1 MYQESRNIMVKKLLK
16 GILVTGV
23 MVMGI
28 SGCSSNVQ
36 DDSKQK
42 IVSIQK
48 MDKSFKSEK
57 REEKLDML
65 KKVLK
70 LQSKYLKEENQDNN
84 VLDQYKKTVTKM
96 RKYFISDY
104 EKSIKENTLE
114 NVESIQDKQQIN
126 EKKDNLNALKTLV
139 SEEYKFTLDSKK
151 QYDAYIKSITEIST
165 LYDNRIVAIEQEEQ
179 AQKQAEL
186 AKQNE
191 AKRTYSNEFFTIT
204 VPEEWDSSNWSIEED
219 TSYTKVLDGIT
230 RLRAFYCS
238 YMPNTPYPAGGG
250 AYIYVLNMSDYGI
263 DEEHRS
269 LAFYRNLIPVPE
281 DQQQYLYSP
290 DGETSQGWVVFVQ
303 NVAASFIDDGAR
315 HTVPLATIT
324 LN

>member
-1 MYQESRNIMVKKLLK
+1 MVKKLLK

-57 REEKLDML
+57 REEKLDTL

-70 LQSKYLKEENQDNN
+70 SQSKYLKEENQDNN

-114 NVESIQDKQQIN
+114 DVESIQDKQQIN

-139 SEEYKFTLDSKK
+139 SEEYKFTLDSKS

-204 VPEEWDSSNWSIEED
+204 VPEEWGSNWSIEED
-219 TSYTKVLDGIT
+219 TSSTKVLDGIT

>member
-1 MYQESRNIMVKKLLK
+1 MYRESENNMIRKLLK
-16 GILVTGV
+16 GILVMGV
-23 MVMGI
+23 IVMGI

-57 REEKLDML
+57 REEKLDTL

-70 LQSKYLKEENQDNN
+70 SQSKYLKEENQDNN

-114 NVESIQDKQQIN
+114 NVESIQNKQQIN

-139 SEEYKFTLDSKK
+139 SEEYKFTLDSKS

-219 TSYTKVLDGIT
+219 TSSAKVLDGIT
-230 RLRAFYCS
+230 RLRTFYCS

-290 DGETSQGWVVFVQ
+290 DGVTSQGWVVFVQ

>member
-1 MYQESRNIMVKKLLK
+1 MVKKLLK

-57 REEKLDML
+57 REEKLDTL

-70 LQSKYLKEENQDNN
+70 SQSKYLKEENQDNN

-151 QYDAYIKSITEIST
+151 QYDSYMKSITEIAT
-165 LYDNRIVAIEQEEQ
+165 QYDDRIAVLEKEEEM
-179 AQKQAEL
+179 QKQAEIE
-186 AKQNE
+186 KQKE
-191 AKRTYSNEFFTIT
+191 AQRTYSNEFFTIT
-204 VPEEWDSSNWSIEED
+204 VPKEWGSNWSIKED
-219 TSYTKVLDGIT
+219 TSSTKVLDGIT

-303 NVAASFIDDGAR
+303 NVAASFIDDGAQ

>member
-1 MYQESRNIMVKKLLK
+1 MVKKLLK
-16 GILVTGV
+16 GILITGV
-23 MVMGI
+23 MAMGI

-57 REEKLDML
+57 REEKLDTL

-70 LQSKYLKEENQDNN
+70 SQSKYLKEENQDNN

-104 EKSIKENTLE
+104 EKNIKENTLE

-151 QYDAYIKSITEIST
+151 QYDSYMKSITEIAT
-165 LYDNRIVAIEQEEQ
+165 QYDDRIAALEKEEEM
-179 AQKQAEL
+179 QKQAEIE
-186 AKQNE
+186 KQKE
-191 AKRTYSNEFFTIT
+191 AQRTYSNEFFTIT
-204 VPEEWDSSNWSIEED
+204 VPEEWGSNWSIQED
-219 TSYTKVLDGIT
+219 TSSTKVLDGIT

>member
-16 GILVTGV
+16 GILITGV

-57 REEKLDML
+57 REEKLYTL

-70 LQSKYLKEENQDNN
+70 SQSKYLKEENQDNN
-84 VLDQYKKTVTKM
+84 VLDLYKKTVTKM

-104 EKSIKENTLE
+104 EKNIKENTLE

-151 QYDAYIKSITEIST
+151 QYDSYMKSITEIVT
-165 LYDNRIVAIEQEEQ
+165 QYDDRIAVLEKEEEM
-179 AQKQAEL
+179 QKQAEIE
-186 AKQNE
+186 KQKE
-191 AKRTYSNEFFTIT
+191 AQRTYSNEFFTIT
-204 VPEEWDSSNWSIEED
+204 VPEEWGSNWSIQED
-219 TSYTKVLDGIT
+219 TSSTKVLDGIT

-290 DGETSQGWVVFVQ
+290 DGETSQGWAVFVE
-303 NVAASFIDDGAR
+303 NVAASFIDDGKG

-324 LN
+324 LK

>member
-1 MYQESRNIMVKKLLK
+1 MIQKLLK
-16 GILVTGV
+16 SIVITSVILI
-23 MVMGI
+23 GI

-57 REEKLDML
+57 REEKLDTL

-70 LQSKYLKEENQDNN
+70 SQSKYLKEENQDNN

-151 QYDAYIKSITEIST
+151 QYDSYMKSITEIAT
-165 LYDNRIVAIEQEEQ
+165 QYDNRIVAIEQEEQ

-219 TSYTKVLDGIT
+219 TSSTKVLDGIT
-230 RLRAFYCS
+230 RLRVFYCS

-263 DEEHRS
+263 DEAHRS

-315 HTVPLATIT
+315 HTVPLATIA

>member
-1 MYQESRNIMVKKLLK
+1 MVKKLLK
-16 GILVTGV
+16 GILITDV

-57 REEKLDML
+57 REEKLDTL

-70 LQSKYLKEENQDNN
+70 SQSKYLKEENQDNN

-104 EKSIKENTLE
+104 EKNIKENTLE

-151 QYDAYIKSITEIST
+151 QYDSYMKSITEIVT
-165 LYDNRIVAIEQEEQ
+165 QYDDRIAVLEKEEEM
-179 AQKQAEL
+179 QKQAEIE
-186 AKQNE
+186 KQKE
-191 AKRTYSNEFFTIT
+191 AQRTYSNEFFTIT
-204 VPEEWDSSNWSIEED
+204 VPEEWGSNWSIQED
-219 TSYTKVLDGIT
+219 TSSTKVLDGIT

-290 DGETSQGWVVFVQ
+290 DGETSQGWAVFVE

>member
-16 GILVTGV
+16 GILITGV

-57 REEKLDML
+57 REEKLDTL

-70 LQSKYLKEENQDNN
+70 SQSKYLKEENQDNN
-84 VLDQYKKTVTKM
+84 VLDLYKKTVTKM

-104 EKSIKENTLE
+104 EKNIKENTLE

-151 QYDAYIKSITEIST
+151 QYDSYMKSITEIAT
-165 LYDNRIVAIEQEEQ
+165 QYDDRIAVLEKEEEM
-179 AQKQAEL
+179 QKQAEIE
-186 AKQNE
+186 KQKE
-191 AKRTYSNEFFTIT
+191 AQRTYSNEFFTIT
-204 VPEEWDSSNWSIEED
+204 VPEEWGSNWSIQED
-219 TSYTKVLDGIT
+219 TSSTKVLDGIT

-290 DGETSQGWVVFVQ
+290 DGETSQGWAVFVE
-303 NVAASFIDDGAR
+303 NVAASFIDDGKG

-324 LN
+324 LK

>member
-1 MYQESRNIMVKKLLK
+1 MVKKLLK
-16 GILVTGV
+16 GILITGV

-57 REEKLDML
+57 REEKLYTL

-70 LQSKYLKEENQDNN
+70 SQSKYLKEENQDNN

-104 EKSIKENTLE
+104 EKNIKENTLE

-151 QYDAYIKSITEIST
+151 QYDSYMKSITEIAT
-165 LYDNRIVAIEQEEQ
+165 QYDDRIAVLEKEEEM
-179 AQKQAEL
+179 QKQAEIE
-186 AKQNE
+186 KQKE
-191 AKRTYSNEFFTIT
+191 AQRTYSNEFFTIT
-204 VPEEWDSSNWSIEED
+204 VPEEWGSNWSIQED
-219 TSYTKVLDGIT
+219 TSSTKVLDGIT

-290 DGETSQGWVVFVQ
+290 DGETSQGWAVFVE
-303 NVAASFIDDGAR
+303 NVAASFIDDGKG

-324 LN
+324 LK

>member
-1 MYQESRNIMVKKLLK
+1 MVKKLLK

-57 REEKLDML
+57 REEKLDTL

-70 LQSKYLKEENQDNN
+70 SQSKYLKEENQDNN

-139 SEEYKFTLDSKK
+139 SEEYKFTLDSKS
-151 QYDAYIKSITEIST
+151 QYDSYMKSITEIAT
-165 LYDNRIVAIEQEEQ
+165 QYDDRIAVLEKEEEM
-179 AQKQAEL
+179 QKQAEL

-219 TSYTKVLDGIT
+219 TSSTKVLDGIT

>member
-1 MYQESRNIMVKKLLK
+1 MIQKLLK

-57 REEKLDML
+57 REEKLDTL

-70 LQSKYLKEENQDNN
+70 SQSKYLKEENQDNN

-96 RKYFISDY
+96 RQYFVSDY
-104 EKSIKENTLE
+104 EKCIKENTLE
-114 NVESIQDKQQIN
+114 NIESLEDTQQIN
-126 EKKDNLNALKTLV
+126 EKKNNLYTLRTQMDK
-139 SEEYKFTLDSKK
+139 EYKFTLDSKS

-219 TSYTKVLDGIT
+219 TSSTKVLDGIT

-290 DGETSQGWVVFVQ
+290 DGKTSQGWVVFVQ

>member
-57 REEKLDML
+57 REEKLDTL

-70 LQSKYLKEENQDNN
+70 SQSKYLKEENQDNN

-126 EKKDNLNALKTLV
+126 EKKDNLNALKILV
-139 SEEYKFTLDSKK
+139 SEEYKFTLDSKS

-204 VPEEWDSSNWSIEED
+204 VPEEWGSNWSIEED
-219 TSYTKVLDGIT
+219 TSSTKVLDGIT

>member
-57 REEKLDML
+57 REEKLDTL

-70 LQSKYLKEENQDNN
+70 SQSKYLKEENQDNN

-126 EKKDNLNALKTLV
+126 EKKDNLNTLKTLV

-151 QYDAYIKSITEIST
+151 QYDSYMKSITEIAT
-165 LYDNRIVAIEQEEQ
+165 QYDDRIAVLEKEEEMR
-179 AQKQAEL
+179 KQAEIE
-186 AKQNE
+186 KQKE
-191 AKRTYSNEFFTIT
+191 AQRTYSNEFFTIT
-204 VPEEWDSSNWSIEED
+204 VPEEWGSNWSIEED
-219 TSYTKVLDGIT
+219 TSSTKVLDGIT

>member
-1 MYQESRNIMVKKLLK
+1 MVKKLLK

-57 REEKLDML
+57 REEKLDTL

-70 LQSKYLKEENQDNN
+70 SQSKYLKEENQDNN

-139 SEEYKFTLDSKK
+139 SEEYKFTLDSKS

-219 TSYTKVLDGIT
+219 TSSTKVLDGIT

-281 DQQQYLYSP
+281 DQQL
-290 DGETSQGWVVFVQ
+290 F
-303 NVAASFIDDGAR
+303 
-315 HTVPLATIT
+315 
-324 LN
+324 

>member
-16 GILVTGV
+16 GILITGI

-57 REEKLDML
+57 REEKLDTL

-70 LQSKYLKEENQDNN
+70 SQSKYLKEENQDNN

-104 EKSIKENTLE
+104 EKNIKENTLE

-151 QYDAYIKSITEIST
+151 QYDSYMKSITEIVT
-165 LYDNRIVAIEQEEQ
+165 QYDDRIAVLEKEEEM
-179 AQKQAEL
+179 QKQAEIE
-186 AKQNE
+186 KQKE
-191 AKRTYSNEFFTIT
+191 AQRTYSNEFFTIT
-204 VPEEWDSSNWSIEED
+204 VPEEWGSNWSIQED
-219 TSYTKVLDGIT
+219 TSSTKVLDGIT

-290 DGETSQGWVVFVQ
+290 DGETSQGWAVFVE

>member
-57 REEKLDML
+57 REEKLDTL

-70 LQSKYLKEENQDNN
+70 SQSKYLKEENQDNN

-104 EKSIKENTLE
+104 EKSIKENTLG

-139 SEEYKFTLDSKK
+139 SEEYKFTLDSKS

-219 TSYTKVLDGIT
+219 TSSTKVLDGIT

-303 NVAASFIDDGAR
+303 NVAASFIDDGNG

-324 LN
+324 LK

>member
-1 MYQESRNIMVKKLLK
+1 M
-16 GILVTGV
+16 
-23 MVMGI
+23 
-28 SGCSSNVQ
+28 
-36 DDSKQK
+36 
-42 IVSIQK
+42 
-48 MDKSFKSEK
+48 
-57 REEKLDML
+57 
-65 KKVLK
+65 
-70 LQSKYLKEENQDNN
+70 
-84 VLDQYKKTVTKM
+84 
-96 RKYFISDY
+96 
-104 EKSIKENTLE
+104 E

-139 SEEYKFTLDSKK
+139 SEEYKFTLDSKS

-219 TSYTKVLDGIT
+219 TSSTKVLDGIT

>member
-16 GILVTGV
+16 GILITGV

-57 REEKLDML
+57 REEKLDTL

-70 LQSKYLKEENQDNN
+70 SQSKYLKEENQDNN

-104 EKSIKENTLE
+104 EKNIKENTLE

-126 EKKDNLNALKTLV
+126 EKKDNLKALKTLV

-151 QYDAYIKSITEIST
+151 QYDSYMKSITEIAT
-165 LYDNRIVAIEQEEQ
+165 QYDDRIAALEKEEEM
-179 AQKQAEL
+179 QKQAEIE
-186 AKQNE
+186 KQKE
-191 AKRTYSNEFFTIT
+191 AQRTYSNEFFTIT
-204 VPEEWDSSNWSIEED
+204 VPEEWGSNWSIQED
-219 TSYTKVLDGIT
+219 TSSTKVLDGIT

>member
-1 MYQESRNIMVKKLLK
+1 MVKKLLK

-57 REEKLDML
+57 REEKLDTL

-70 LQSKYLKEENQDNN
+70 SQSKYLKEENQDNN

-126 EKKDNLNALKTLV
+126 EKKDNLNALKILV
-139 SEEYKFTLDSKK
+139 SEEYKFTLDSKS

-204 VPEEWDSSNWSIEED
+204 VPEEWGSNWSIEED
-219 TSYTKVLDGIT
+219 TSSTKVLDGIT

>member
-1 MYQESRNIMVKKLLK
+1 MVKKLLK

-57 REEKLDML
+57 REEKLDTL

-70 LQSKYLKEENQDNN
+70 SQSKYLKEENQDNN

-139 SEEYKFTLDSKK
+139 SEEYKFTLDSKS

-204 VPEEWDSSNWSIEED
+204 VPEEWGSNWSIEED
-219 TSYTKVLDGIT
+219 TSSTKVLDGIT

>member
-1 MYQESRNIMVKKLLK
+1 MVKKLLK

-57 REEKLDML
+57 REEKLDTL

-70 LQSKYLKEENQDNN
+70 SQSKYLKEENQDNN

-126 EKKDNLNALKTLV
+126 EKKDNLNTLKTLV

-151 QYDAYIKSITEIST
+151 QYDSYMKSITEIAT
-165 LYDNRIVAIEQEEQ
+165 QYDDRIVVLEKEEEMR
-179 AQKQAEL
+179 KQAEIE
-186 AKQNE
+186 KQKE
-191 AKRTYSNEFFTIT
+191 AQRTYSNEFFTIT
-204 VPEEWDSSNWSIEED
+204 VPEEWGSNWSIEED
-219 TSYTKVLDGIT
+219 TSSTKVLDGIT

>member
-1 MYQESRNIMVKKLLK
+1 MIQKLLK

-57 REEKLDML
+57 REEKLDTL

-70 LQSKYLKEENQDNN
+70 SQSKYLKEENQDNN

-96 RKYFISDY
+96 RQYFVSDY
-104 EKSIKENTLE
+104 EKCIKKNTLE
-114 NVESIQDKQQIN
+114 NIESLEDTQQIN
-126 EKKDNLNALKTLV
+126 EKKNNLYTLRTQMDK
-139 SEEYKFTLDSKK
+139 EYKFTLDSKS

-219 TSYTKVLDGIT
+219 TSSTKVLDGIT

>member
-28 SGCSSNVQ
+28 SGCSLNVQ

-57 REEKLDML
+57 REEKLYTL

-70 LQSKYLKEENQDNN
+70 SQSKYLKEENQDNN

-151 QYDAYIKSITEIST
+151 QYDSYMKSITEIAT
-165 LYDNRIVAIEQEEQ
+165 LYDDRIAALEKEEEM
-179 AQKQAEL
+179 QKQAEIE
-186 AKQNE
+186 KQKE
-191 AKRTYSNEFFTIT
+191 AQRTYSNEFFTIT
-204 VPEEWDSSNWSIEED
+204 IPEEWGSNWSIQED
-219 TSYTKVLDGIT
+219 TSRTKVIDDIT
-230 RLRAFYCS
+230 RVRVFMCS
-238 YMPNTPYPAGGG
+238 HHPSDGSEGGG
-250 AYIYVLNMSDYGI
+250 AAIYVINMSDYGI
-263 DEEHRS
+263 DEAHS
-269 LAFYRNLIPVPE
+269 SSSFYRGLIPVAE
-281 DQQQYLYSP
+281 DEQKYLYSP
-290 DGETSQGWVVFVQ
+290 DGETSQGWAVFVE
-303 NVAASFIDDGAR
+303 NVAASFIDDGKG

-324 LN
+324 LK

>member
-1 MYQESRNIMVKKLLK
+1 MVKKLLK

-57 REEKLDML
+57 REEKLDTL
-65 KKVLK
+65 KKILK
-70 LQSKYLKEENQDNN
+70 SQSKYLKEENQDNN

-139 SEEYKFTLDSKK
+139 SEEYKFTLDSE
-151 QYDAYIKSITEIST
+151 YSM
-165 LYDNRIVAIEQEEQ
+165 VAE
-179 AQKQAEL
+179 
-186 AKQNE
+186 
-191 AKRTYSNEFFTIT
+191 
-204 VPEEWDSSNWSIEED
+204 P
-219 TSYTKVLDGIT
+219 
-230 RLRAFYCS
+230 
-238 YMPNTPYPAGGG
+238 PNP
-250 AYIYVLNMSDYGI
+250 
-263 DEEHRS
+263 
-269 LAFYRNLIPVPE
+269 
-281 DQQQYLYSP
+281 
-290 DGETSQGWVVFVQ
+290 
-303 NVAASFIDDGAR
+303 
-315 HTVPLATIT
+315 
-324 LN
+324 

>member
-1 MYQESRNIMVKKLLK
+1 MVKKLLK

-57 REEKLDML
+57 REEKLDTL

-70 LQSKYLKEENQDNN
+70 SQSKYLKEENQDNN

-139 SEEYKFTLDSKK
+139 SEEYKFTLDSKS

-191 AKRTYSNEFFTIT
+191 AKRTYYNEFFTIT

-219 TSYTKVLDGIT
+219 TSSTKVLDGIT

-281 DQQQYLYSP
+281 DQQQYLYSL

>member
-1 MYQESRNIMVKKLLK
+1 MVKKLLK

-57 REEKLDML
+57 REEKLDTL

-70 LQSKYLKEENQDNN
+70 SQSKYLKEENQDNN

-96 RKYFISDY
+96 RQYFVSDY
-104 EKSIKENTLE
+104 EKCIKENTLE
-114 NVESIQDKQQIN
+114 NIESLEDTQQIN
-126 EKKDNLNALKTLV
+126 EKKNNLYTLRTQMDK
-139 SEEYKFTLDSKK
+139 EYKFTLDSKS

-219 TSYTKVLDGIT
+219 TSSTKVLDGIT

>member
-1 MYQESRNIMVKKLLK
+1 MYQESENIMVKKLLK

-28 SGCSSNVQ
+28 SGCSSNVL

-57 REEKLDML
+57 REEKLDTL

-70 LQSKYLKEENQDNN
+70 SQSKYLKEENQDNN

-139 SEEYKFTLDSKK
+139 SEEYKFTLDSKS

-219 TSYTKVLDGIT
+219 TSSTKVLDGIT

>member
-57 REEKLDML
+57 REEKLDTL

-70 LQSKYLKEENQDNN
+70 SQSKYLKEENQDNN

-139 SEEYKFTLDSKK
+139 SEEYKFTLDSKS

-204 VPEEWDSSNWSIEED
+204 VPEEWGSNWSIEED
-219 TSYTKVLDGIT
+219 TSSTKVLDGIT

>member
-16 GILVTGV
+16 GILVTSV

-57 REEKLDML
+57 REEKLDTL

-70 LQSKYLKEENQDNN
+70 SQSKYLKEENQDNN

-139 SEEYKFTLDSKK
+139 SEEYKFTLDSKS

-204 VPEEWDSSNWSIEED
+204 VPEEWGSNWSIEED
-219 TSYTKVLDGIT
+219 TSSTKVLDGIT

>member
-1 MYQESRNIMVKKLLK
+1 MVKKLLK

-57 REEKLDML
+57 REEKLDTL

-70 LQSKYLKEENQDNN
+70 SQSKYLKEENQDNN

-139 SEEYKFTLDSKK
+139 SEEYKFTLDSKS

-179 AQKQAEL
+179 DQKQAEL

-219 TSYTKVLDGIT
+219 TSSTKVLDGIT

-238 YMPNTPYPAGGG
+238 YMQNTPYPAGGG

>member
-1 MYQESRNIMVKKLLK
+1 MIQKLLK

-57 REEKLDML
+57 REEKLDTL

-70 LQSKYLKEENQDNN
+70 SQSKYLKEENQDNN

-96 RKYFISDY
+96 RQYFVSDY
-104 EKSIKENTLE
+104 EKCIKENTLE
-114 NVESIQDKQQIN
+114 NIESLEDTQQIN
-126 EKKDNLNALKTLV
+126 EKKNNLYTLRTQMDK
-139 SEEYKFTLDSKK
+139 EYKFTLDSKS

-219 TSYTKVLDGIT
+219 TSSTKVLDGIT

>member
-1 MYQESRNIMVKKLLK
+1 MIQKLLK
-16 GILVTGV
+16 SIVITSVILI
-23 MVMGI
+23 GI

-57 REEKLDML
+57 REEKLDTL

-70 LQSKYLKEENQDNN
+70 SQSKYLKEENQDNN

-151 QYDAYIKSITEIST
+151 QYDSYMKSITEIAT
-165 LYDNRIVAIEQEEQ
+165 QYDNRIVAIEQEEQ

-219 TSYTKVLDGIT
+219 TSSTKVLDGIT

-263 DEEHRS
+263 DEAHRS

-315 HTVPLATIT
+315 HTVPLATIA

>member
-1 MYQESRNIMVKKLLK
+1 MVKKLLK

-57 REEKLDML
+57 REEKLDTL

-70 LQSKYLKEENQDNN
+70 SQSKYLKEENQDNN

-126 EKKDNLNALKTLV
+126 EKKDNLNALKTLM
-139 SEEYKFTLDSKK
+139 SEEYKFTLDSKS

-204 VPEEWDSSNWSIEED
+204 VPEEWGSNWSIQED
-219 TSYTKVLDGIT
+219 TSRTNVIDGIT
-230 RLRAFYCS
+230 RVRVFMCS
-238 YMPNTPYPAGGG
+238 HHPSDGSEGGG
-250 AYIYVLNMSDYGI
+250 AEIYVINMSDYGI

>member
-1 MYQESRNIMVKKLLK
+1 MVKKLLK

-57 REEKLDML
+57 REEKLDTL

-70 LQSKYLKEENQDNN
+70 SQSKYLKEENQDNN

-151 QYDAYIKSITEIST
+151 QYDSYMKSITEIAT
-165 LYDNRIVAIEQEEQ
+165 QYDDRIAVLEKEEEMR
-179 AQKQAEL
+179 KQAEIE
-186 AKQNE
+186 KQKE
-191 AKRTYSNEFFTIT
+191 AQRTYSNEFFTIT
-204 VPEEWDSSNWSIEED
+204 VPEEWGSNWSIEED
-219 TSYTKVLDGIT
+219 TSSTKVLDGIT

>member
-16 GILVTGV
+16 GILITGV

-36 DDSKQK
+36 DDSEQK

-57 REEKLDML
+57 REEKLDTL

-70 LQSKYLKEENQDNN
+70 SQSKYLKEENQDNN
-84 VLDQYKKTVTKM
+84 VLDLYKKTVTKM

-104 EKSIKENTLE
+104 EKNIKENTLE

-151 QYDAYIKSITEIST
+151 QYDSYMKSITEIAT
-165 LYDNRIVAIEQEEQ
+165 QYDDRITALEKEEEM
-179 AQKQAEL
+179 QKQAEIE
-186 AKQNE
+186 KQKE
-191 AKRTYSNEFFTIT
+191 AQRTYSNEFFTIT
-204 VPEEWDSSNWSIEED
+204 VPEEWGSNWSIQED
-219 TSYTKVLDGIT
+219 TSSTKVLDGIT

-290 DGETSQGWVVFVQ
+290 DGETSQGWAVFVE
-303 NVAASFIDDGAR
+303 NVAASFIDDGKG

-324 LN
+324 LK

>member
-1 MYQESRNIMVKKLLK
+1 MESRNNMIQKLLK

-57 REEKLDML
+57 REEKLDTL

-70 LQSKYLKEENQDNN
+70 SQSKYLKEENQDNN

-96 RKYFISDY
+96 RQYFVSDY
-104 EKSIKENTLE
+104 EKCIKENTLE
-114 NVESIQDKQQIN
+114 NIESLEDTQQIN
-126 EKKDNLNALKTLV
+126 EKKNNLYTLRTQMDK
-139 SEEYKFTLDSKK
+139 EYKFTLDSKS

-219 TSYTKVLDGIT
+219 TSSTKVLDGIT